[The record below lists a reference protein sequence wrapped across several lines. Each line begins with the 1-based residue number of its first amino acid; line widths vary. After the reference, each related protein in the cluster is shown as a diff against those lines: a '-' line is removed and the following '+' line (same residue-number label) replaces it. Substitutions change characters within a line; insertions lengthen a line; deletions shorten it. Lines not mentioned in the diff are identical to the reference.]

1 MTQNAKKDNF
11 AERAASWDNP
21 SKIDMTNKFVEAVLH
36 KIKPEKNYHRWPS
49 RRTARFITLQSH
61 NQLITGIYCIF

>member
-21 SKIDMTNKFVEAVLH
+21 SKIDMTNKFVEAMLH
-36 KIKPEKNYHRWPS
+36 KIKPEKHWQALEIGAG
-49 RRTARFITLQSH
+49 TGLAGLQY
-61 NQLITGIYCIF
+61 LP